1 MHDRPRG
8 HTFGE
13 IEEVRTVMSRTL
25 TAVAAGFLA
34 LAGAGVLAA
43 GAGAEINGPCTASIA
58 GTNVKGLGAT
68 SAGDAIPVKSDARI
82 PVTMASSKDIDQ
94 LQVTIALAGLSYDAK
109 NGPANG
115 TSWVRTV
122 NVNDYAKWGVGLY
135 QVTGSS
141 TGSGLSC
148 SGIALVRVE
157 GNPLTKPAGWA
168 GIGLSALGALG
179 LVGVALSALHGGGL
193 LSRSV
198 LGLLAGLATALGV
211 TVLLQQ
217 YSVLYPTE
225 SIAGLA
231 LALGAIV
238 GVGLPLVMHAIGAH
252 GAHAGAAPP
261 VAHA

>member
-1 MHDRPRG
+1 
-8 HTFGE
+8 
-13 IEEVRTVMSRTL
+13 MSRRM
-25 TAVAAGFLA
+25 TAVAAGLLA

-43 GAGAEINGPCTASIA
+43 GAGAAIDGPCTASIA
-58 GTNVKGLGAT
+58 GTTVKGLGAT
-68 SAGDAIPVKSDARI
+68 SASDAIRVKNDAQI
-82 PVTMASSKDIDQ
+82 PVTMASSKSIDQ
-94 LQVTIALAGLSYDAK
+94 LKVTIALAGQGYDAK

-115 TSWVRTV
+115 TSWTRTV

-141 TGSGLSC
+141 TGPGLSC

-157 GNPLTKPAGWA
+157 GNPLSTPAGWA
-168 GIGLSALGALG
+168 GVAASVLGVVG

-193 LSRSV
+193 LSKSL
-198 LGLLAGLATALGV
+198 LGLLSGVVAAIGV
-211 TVLLQQ
+211 TTLLQQ

-225 SIAGLA
+225 TIALLA
-231 LALGAIV
+231 LAIGAIV
-238 GVGLPLVMHAIGAH
+238 GIGLPLVMHAV

>member
-1 MHDRPRG
+1 
-8 HTFGE
+8 
-13 IEEVRTVMSRTL
+13 MSRRMTG
-25 TAVAAGFLA
+25 VAAGLLA

-43 GAGAEINGPCTASIA
+43 GAGAAIDGPCTASIA

-68 SAGDAIPVKSDARI
+68 SASDAIRVKNDAQI
-82 PVTMASSKDIDQ
+82 PVTMASSKSIDQ
-94 LQVTIALAGLSYDAK
+94 LKVTVSLAGQGYDAK

-115 TSWVRTV
+115 TSWTRTV

-141 TGSGLSC
+141 TGPGLSC

-157 GNPLTKPAGWA
+157 GNPLSTPAGWA
-168 GIGLSALGALG
+168 GVAASVLGVVG

-193 LSRSV
+193 LSRSL
-198 LGLLAGLATALGV
+198 LGLLAGVVAAIGAT
-211 TVLLQQ
+211 TLLQQ

-225 SIAGLA
+225 TIALLA
-231 LALGAIV
+231 LAIGAIV
-238 GVGLPLVMHAIGAH
+238 GIGLPIVMHAVGAH

>member
-1 MHDRPRG
+1 
-8 HTFGE
+8 
-13 IEEVRTVMSRTL
+13 MSRRMTG
-25 TAVAAGFLA
+25 VAAGLLA

-43 GAGAEINGPCTASIA
+43 GAGAAIDGPCTASIA

-68 SAGDAIPVKSDARI
+68 SASDAIRVKNDAQI
-82 PVTMASSKDIDQ
+82 PVTMASSKSIDQ
-94 LQVTIALAGLSYDAK
+94 LKVTVSLAGQGYDAK

-115 TSWVRTV
+115 TSWTRTV

-141 TGSGLSC
+141 TGPGLSC

-157 GNPLTKPAGWA
+157 GNPLSTPAGWA
-168 GIGLSALGALG
+168 GVAASVMGVVG

-193 LSRSV
+193 LSRSL
-198 LGLLAGLATALGV
+198 LGLLAGVVAAIGAT
-211 TVLLQQ
+211 TLLQQ

-225 SIAGLA
+225 TIALLA
-231 LALGAIV
+231 LAIGAIV
-238 GVGLPLVMHAIGAH
+238 GIGLPIVMHAVGAH

>member
-1 MHDRPRG
+1 
-8 HTFGE
+8 
-13 IEEVRTVMSRTL
+13 MSRRM
-25 TAVAAGFLA
+25 TAVAAGLLA

-43 GAGAEINGPCTASIA
+43 GAGAAIDGPCTASIA

-68 SAGDAIPVKSDARI
+68 SASDAIRVKNDAQI
-82 PVTMASSKDIDQ
+82 PVTMASSKSIDQ
-94 LQVTIALAGLSYDAK
+94 LKVTIALAGQGYDAK

-115 TSWVRTV
+115 TSWTRTV

-141 TGSGLSC
+141 TGPGLSC

-157 GNPLTKPAGWA
+157 GNPLSTPAGWA
-168 GIGLSALGALG
+168 GVAASVLGVVG

-193 LSRSV
+193 LSKSL
-198 LGLLAGLATALGV
+198 LGLLSGVVAAIGV
-211 TVLLQQ
+211 TTLLQQ

-225 SIAGLA
+225 TIALLA
-231 LALGAIV
+231 LAIGAIV
-238 GVGLPLVMHAIGAH
+238 GIGLPLVMHAV